1 MRDKL
6 VIIGASGHGKVIADI
21 AKLNGYKEII
31 FLDDD
36 ITKTKNGKYDVVG
49 TGKDIDKYLDQ
60 CDYFV
65 AIGNNDIRKQI
76 AEKLEDKKIIQPVL
90 IHPAAT
96 VDETAKINRQIFEL
110 KQKLT
115 QTDYKAIKYSE
126 GLLTDEEYAE
136 VKAQRQEWRAGINKL
151 EEKLQ

>member
-1 MRDKL
+1 MIK
-6 VIIGASGHGKVIADI
+6 VNYNQKTGKVIS
-21 AKLNGYKEII
+21 
-31 FLDDD
+31 F
-36 ITKTKNGKYDVVG
+36 
-49 TGKDIDKYLDQ
+49 GKDTKPYIEITEQERKQPLPDKYSYYAVVDGK
-60 CDYFV
+60 FTIKRRTPTV
-65 AIGNNDIRKQI
+65 EEIK
-76 AEKLEDKKIIQPVL
+76 
-90 IHPAAT
+90 

-136 VKAQRQEWRAGINKL
+136 VKAQRQAWRDEINRL

>member
-1 MRDKL
+1 MIK
-6 VIIGASGHGKVIADI
+6 VNYNQETGKVIS
-21 AKLNGYKEII
+21 
-31 FLDDD
+31 F
-36 ITKTKNGKYDVVG
+36 
-49 TGKDIDKYLDQ
+49 GKDTKPYIEITEQERKQPLPDKYSYYAVVDGK
-60 CDYFV
+60 FTIKRRTPTV
-65 AIGNNDIRKQI
+65 EEIK
-76 AEKLEDKKIIQPVL
+76 
-90 IHPAAT
+90 